1 MLRKSIDVSEA
12 LFSKNVMNR
21 KLMNDIMFYLRK
33 LIKLARRA
41 QSLSLTEG
49 AEVGLILKELDD
61 IGKKIYEIEKTME
74 I

>member
-49 AEVGLILKELDD
+49 AEVGLISKELDD